1 MSELRRLTGR
11 GRALARRLLGL
22 PPRTYWEGRK
32 DFRYFAE
39 VTRMARAYAAAAET
53 VLDVGPHQ
61 TTFVTQLSWIRHKTA
76 IDLHNRPKMR
86 GVQGIRGDFM
96 EFEPPQRF
104 DLVICLQVMEHLVE
118 PAPFA
123 RKLLRDGHRVIVSVP
138 YRWPKG
144 QCKYHPQDPVD
155 EDKIKAWMGR
165 DWLEHAIVED
175 AGMRRMV
182 AVYES

>member
-1 MSELRRLTGR
+1 MRELRRMAGR

-22 PPRTYWEGRK
+22 PPRNYWEGRK

-39 VTRMARAYAAAAET
+39 VTRLARAYAADAES

-61 TTFVTQLSWIRHKTA
+61 TTFVTQLSWIESKTA
-76 IDLHNRPKMR
+76 IDLHRRPTMR

-96 EFEPPQRF
+96 DFEPTQPF
-104 DLVICLQVMEHLVE
+104 DLVICLQVLEHLDD
-118 PAPFA
+118 PTPFA
-123 RKLLRDGHRVIVSVP
+123 RKLLRDGHKVIISVP

-155 EDKIKAWMGR
+155 EDKVRAWMGR
-165 DWLEHAIVED
+165 DWLEHTIVED
-175 AGMRRMV
+175 GMHRLV
-182 AVYES
+182 AAYDN